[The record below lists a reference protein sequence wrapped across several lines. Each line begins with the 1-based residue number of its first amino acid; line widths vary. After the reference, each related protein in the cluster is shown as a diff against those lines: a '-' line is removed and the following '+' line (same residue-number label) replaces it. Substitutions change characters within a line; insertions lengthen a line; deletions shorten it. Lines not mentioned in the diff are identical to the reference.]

1 MFQILCGVALL
12 ASVCSGCNQA
22 RRDSTWFTDRV
33 PTDTKDFQADAPG
46 LQCWQCDGS
55 FVKHERRTC
64 LRIGERK
71 QNCDGSVQ
79 YCELRL
85 RVGYRNYIHAERGD
99 MPAERQVTWRGCARD
114 WITEGDPYQNDQG
127 YQTDP
132 SYPPGMK
139 CKRTG
144 ILRSEEK
151 RPNYIKAIRKW
162 DKGLVDTHSDL
173 LALASFT
180 AAAEKANQIMAAG
193 KDVVSDVS
201 ATMAASRDKMTGV
214 LSNAV
219 TSLHRRT
226 GSGRVV
232 IDKKVE

>member
-1 MFQILCGVALL
+1 VAA
-12 ASVCSGCNQA
+12 ASVKEEVSLGKLKE
-22 RRDSTWFTDRV
+22 FI
-33 PTDTKDFQADAPG
+33 P
-46 LQCWQCDGS
+46 
-55 FVKHERRTC
+55 
-64 LRIGERK
+64 
-71 QNCDGSVQ
+71 
-79 YCELRL
+79 
-85 RVGYRNYIHAERGD
+85 
-99 MPAERQVTWRGCARD
+99 
-114 WITEGDPYQNDQG
+114 
-127 YQTDP
+127 
-132 SYPPGMK
+132 
-139 CKRTG
+139 
-144 ILRSEEK
+144 EK

>member
-1 MFQILCGVALL
+1 MKVIIEDMNDKDEDTLVRLAEGAPELSVVNELCGSGDNFDLRYLRLGVLMASEEDGDAYETFLSKSFSLFDLELGEDRICEATMRRLAETFLHLPPKEVGEIVAA
-12 ASVCSGCNQA
+12 ASVNDEILLCKLKE
-22 RRDSTWFTDRV
+22 FV
-33 PTDTKDFQADAPG
+33 P
-46 LQCWQCDGS
+46 
-55 FVKHERRTC
+55 
-64 LRIGERK
+64 
-71 QNCDGSVQ
+71 
-79 YCELRL
+79 
-85 RVGYRNYIHAERGD
+85 
-99 MPAERQVTWRGCARD
+99 
-114 WITEGDPYQNDQG
+114 
-127 YQTDP
+127 
-132 SYPPGMK
+132 
-139 CKRTG
+139 
-144 ILRSEEK
+144 EK

-180 AAAEKANQIMAAG
+180 AAAEKANQIMSAG